1 MYDEAAAMA
10 HCVEFAR
17 PDFTLRVRMY
27 TGCTYPRAKATRGA
41 QANLGDG
48 GVVGHALC
56 RFTMDTST
64 YTQLEPD
71 FGSSRLVC
79 TLWTCHCLISKVRVA

>member
-64 YTQLEPD
+64 YTQLEPEL
-71 FGSSRLVC
+71 GSSRLVC
-79 TLWTCHCLISKVRVA
+79 TLGLSLFDF